1 MDLFKSSSLGW
12 FQSPFVRK
20 TAVQF
25 SSVRILNTN
34 QQQWHDPAE
43 TARPW
48 PNQHESEGAT
58 TTSQDPGEV
67 FCCASPN
74 KAKISK
80 YKMWDQHGVAKLAV
94 QACSHCLLS
103 SIYTFSKHLMS
114 SHGSCLSKTQCESV
128 LAKHHV
134 SLYHMT
140 YPKTSTWENYSRLVA
155 VIGNNDRN
163 HEELQI
169 ISTDRSISQA

>member
-1 MDLFKSSSLGW
+1 MLHPPSSSLLKGSGKKWQIGWGDVDLFKSSSFGW
-12 FQSPFVRK
+12 FQSPFARK

-48 PNQHESEGAT
+48 PNQHESEEAT

-103 SIYTFSKHLMS
+103 SIYTFSKHLMLLPWVLPQQNTVWI
-114 SHGSCLSKTQCESV
+114 CLSKTPRESV
-128 LAKHHV
+128 SH
-134 SLYHMT
+134 
-140 YPKTSTWENYSRLVA
+140 
-155 VIGNNDRN
+155 D
-163 HEELQI
+163 
-169 ISTDRSISQA
+169 ISKNFHLRQL